1 MTTITTNQTGL
12 RRRALGG
19 FTLLEMILVIS
30 VILFLMAFLV
40 AMASSAHM
48 DSQKQATRS
57 LVQSIETA
65 LQNYYGLHGDYPP
78 VGGNNS
84 QNRQNLYIYLTEEK
98 YGKCMNQ
105 IPKGAIAYEPWGT
118 SKGKPYFVDAWGSQI
133 YFVAFNKSGLKPN
146 PTGTALQY
154 QYMWGVNGGVPLV
167 WSIGP
172 DRKGWDAM
180 LINRNT
186 SSTALVRLMYLET
199 DGDNNEDNISNFRDI
214 PLEYVK

>member
-78 VGGNNS
+78 LG
-84 QNRQNLYIYLTEEK
+84 RQSLYIYLTEEK

-105 IPKGAIAYEPWGT
+105 IPKGAVAYEPFGT
-118 SKGKPYFVDAWGSQI
+118 SKGKPYFVDAWGSPI
-133 YFVAFNKSGLKPN
+133 RVVAFNKAGLKPN
-146 PTGTALQY
+146 PTGVALEY

-172 DRKGWDAM
+172 DRKGWSE
-180 LINRNT
+180 NT
-186 SSTALVRLMYLET
+186 IGRLRRSRDFVRLMYLET
-199 DGDNNEDNISNFRDI
+199 DGDDNEDNISNFRDI